1 MKAQV
6 IIIVAYTADRAIGR
20 DNGLI
25 CRVSADMQRFKRLT
39 MGNIIIMGR
48 NTFESLPKGALP
60 GRLNVVLSTTRDD
73 FDGAV
78 TFKSLDDALNAF
90 ADYGRDIYIIG
101 GGSVYRQALPLA
113 DRICATEILCD
124 AVEADT
130 FFPMTDASEWEATD
144 IGPVT
149 RDDKS
154 GVEYRFV
161 DYVRR
166 RHDR

>member
-78 TFKSLDDALNAF
+78 TFKSLDE
-90 ADYGRDIYIIG
+90 G

>member
-90 ADYGRDIYIIG
+90 ADDGRDIYIIG

-124 AVEADT
+124 AVERTCQRLDVHRLYAYGI
-130 FFPMTDASEWEATD
+130 WH
-144 IGPVT
+144 
-149 RDDKS
+149 
-154 GVEYRFV
+154 YRK
-161 DYVRR
+161 
-166 RHDR
+166 